1 MAFAVNRYFIYKAIR
16 CVIAEGTI
24 KKIVDDKGF
33 GFISTEGPDL
43 FFHRSNVEEA
53 NFDELRE
60 GDRVQYTEAQ
70 GQKGPCAENVKPV

>member
-1 MAFAVNRYFIYKAIR
+1 MNRYFIYKTIR

>member
-1 MAFAVNRYFIYKAIR
+1 MNRYFIYKTIR

-53 NFDELRE
+53 KFDELRE